1 MKANEL
7 RIGSWIYIPQIKTN
21 ERIGVI
27 EENGRFTTKGY
38 KSSYSSIECLEPIP
52 LTEEWL
58 LKFGFEKNDN
68 NQFILME
75 GSVDILFNK
84 DLNGWT
90 CDGINF
96 SINMTEHV
104 HQLQNLYFALTGEEL
119 KLKEDE
125 SQKNNEIIVLDF
137 LYNRLINKYGENE
150 NYDYMIAFRNI
161 INSKQ

>member
-1 MKANEL
+1 MNMPNMKASEL
-7 RIGSWIYIPQIKTN
+7 RIGNLVDLGNRIAKVTEINHLACVVVDLEETQDTIEDY
-21 ERIGVI
+21 ERV
-27 EENGRFTTKGY
+27 KG
-38 KSSYSSIECLEPIP
+38 II

-58 LKFGFEKNDN
+58 LNFGFEKNNN
-68 NQFILME
+68 NQFILMK

-119 KLKEDE
+119 IL
-125 SQKNNEIIVLDF
+125 
-137 LYNRLINKYGENE
+137 
-150 NYDYMIAFRNI
+150 NI
-161 INSKQ
+161 

>member
-1 MKANEL
+1 MKVSEL
-7 RIGSWIYIPQIKTN
+7 RIGNYVYFH
-21 ERIGVI
+21 GDV
-27 EENGRFTTKGY
+27 EEINIDHFNIFNILKDG
-38 KSSYSSIECLEPIP
+38 ILLPIP

-58 LKFGFEKNDN
+58 LRFGFEKNDN

>member
-1 MKANEL
+1 MKASDL
-7 RIGSWIYIPQIKTN
+7 RIGNLVDLGNRIAKIIEIAHLACVVVDLEETQDTIEDY
-21 ERIGVI
+21 ERV
-27 EENGRFTTKGY
+27 KG
-38 KSSYSSIECLEPIP
+38 IP

-58 LKFGFEKNDN
+58 LRFGFEKNNN

-119 KLKEDE
+119 IL
-125 SQKNNEIIVLDF
+125 NT
-137 LYNRLINKYGENE
+137 
-150 NYDYMIAFRNI
+150 
-161 INSKQ
+161 

>member
-1 MKANEL
+1 MNMPSMKASEL
-7 RIGSWIYIPQIKTN
+7 RIGNLVDLGNRIAKVTEINHLACVVVDLEETQDTIEDY
-21 ERIGVI
+21 ERV
-27 EENGRFTTKGY
+27 KG
-38 KSSYSSIECLEPIP
+38 II

-58 LKFGFEKNDN
+58 LRFGFEKNDN

-104 HQLQNLYFALTGEEL
+104 HHLQNLYFALTGEEL
-119 KLKEDE
+119 VVKE
-125 SQKNNEIIVLDF
+125 
-137 LYNRLINKYGENE
+137 
-150 NYDYMIAFRNI
+150 
-161 INSKQ
+161 

>member
-1 MKANEL
+1 MNTNEL
-7 RIGSWIYIPQIKTN
+7 RIGNLVDLGNRIAKIIEIAHLACVVVDLEETQDTIEDY
-21 ERIGVI
+21 ERV
-27 EENGRFTTKGY
+27 KG
-38 KSSYSSIECLEPIP
+38 IP

-58 LKFGFEKNDN
+58 LKFGFEKNNN

-125 SQKNNEIIVLDF
+125 
-137 LYNRLINKYGENE
+137 
-150 NYDYMIAFRNI
+150 
-161 INSKQ
+161 

>member
-1 MKANEL
+1 MKASEL
-7 RIGSWIYIPQIKTN
+7 RIGNWIYIPQTKTN
-21 ERIGVI
+21 ERIGSI
-27 EENGRFTTKGY
+27 EENGRFTTIGY

-52 LTEEWL
+52 LTEECL

-119 KLKEDE
+119 KLKENE
-125 SQKNNEIIVLDF
+125 SKTD
-137 LYNRLINKYGENE
+137 
-150 NYDYMIAFRNI
+150 
-161 INSKQ
+161 

>member
-1 MKANEL
+1 MNTNEL
-7 RIGSWIYIPQIKTN
+7 RIGNLCQDKISGALLKVTGTHENDISFY
-21 ERIGVI
+21 VI
-27 EENGRFTTKGY
+27 DRNLFPLQPGWQA
-38 KSSYSSIECLEPIP
+38 EPIP

-58 LKFGFEKNDN
+58 LRFGFEKNDN

-104 HQLQNLYFALTGEEL
+104 HQLQNLYFVLTGEEL
-119 KLKEDE
+119 KLKE
-125 SQKNNEIIVLDF
+125 NE
-137 LYNRLINKYGENE
+137 
-150 NYDYMIAFRNI
+150 
-161 INSKQ
+161 

>member
-1 MKANEL
+1 MEANEL
-7 RIGSWIYIPQIKTN
+7 RLGNLVTATLTN
-21 ERIGVI
+21 EIYEIGIWALRVI
-27 EENGRFTTKGY
+27 EDGNYQNSYDTETKVY
-38 KSSYSSIECLEPIP
+38 EPIP

-58 LKFGFEKNDN
+58 LKFGFEKNNN

-119 KLKEDE
+119 TFKSE
-125 SQKNNEIIVLDF
+125 
-137 LYNRLINKYGENE
+137 
-150 NYDYMIAFRNI
+150 
-161 INSKQ
+161 

>member
-7 RIGSWIYIPQIKTN
+7 RIGNHIYVYPNMKLQTVIDVLCD
-21 ERIGVI
+21 GVNTFDS
-27 EENGRFTTKGY
+27 ECV
-38 KSSYSSIECLEPIP
+38 SYDHILGIP

-58 LKFGFEKNDN
+58 LRFRFEKNNN
-68 NQFILME
+68 NQFILMK

-84 DLNGWT
+84 DLNSWT

-119 KLKEDE
+119 TFKSE
-125 SQKNNEIIVLDF
+125 
-137 LYNRLINKYGENE
+137 
-150 NYDYMIAFRNI
+150 
-161 INSKQ
+161 

>member
-1 MKANEL
+1 MKSSEL
-7 RIGSWIYIPQIKTN
+7 RIGNYVYFHGDVEEINMVDGYGI
-21 ERIGVI
+21 IGREEQPSCPI
-27 EENGRFTTKGY
+27 EEF
-38 KSSYSSIECLEPIP
+38 EPIP

-119 KLKEDE
+119 IL
-125 SQKNNEIIVLDF
+125 N
-137 LYNRLINKYGENE
+137 
-150 NYDYMIAFRNI
+150 A
-161 INSKQ
+161 